1 MTVHGARIEG
11 WGPVIF
17 GLDKLYYPF
26 AKHVLKSMQAV
37 IALTRAERN
46 HLLRRFKLHPEKVV
60 VIPNGIEID
69 RFASDKSAVKKF
81 IEKHRL
87 RGDSFKVLYVG
98 RFVSQKNPEKL
109 ISAVTKHMKNQNVE
123 AILIGEGPQSYVN
136 KLKKMSDE
144 RVRVLT
150 KVKFEEIVAA
160 YHACDL
166 FTILSPSEGLPTT
179 LLEAMVCGLPIL
191 TTPVGGI
198 PDVITKGVNGLFL
211 DLPVREEDVARKIS
225 HFMDMNASGVNRIGK
240 TNVKKIK
247 TRYNWEIVADEILSA
262 YNQVLGM

>member
-1 MTVHGARIEG
+1 
-11 WGPVIF
+11 
-17 GLDKLYYPF
+17 
-26 AKHVLKSMQAV
+26 
-37 IALTRAERN
+37 
-46 HLLRRFKLHPEKVV
+46 
-60 VIPNGIEID
+60 
-69 RFASDKSAVKKF
+69 
-81 IEKHRL
+81 
-87 RGDSFKVLYVG
+87 
-98 RFVSQKNPEKL
+98 
-109 ISAVTKHMKNQNVE
+109 VE